1 MQLLQPHYF
10 EYWIKNQYLAYYLID
25 IVLKSKSWYRIALAT
40 ATCAADLGILADDII
55 MGCDFSNL
63 KLWNIFISPGR
74 KDKYWRQELEMV
86 NQIVAICDTAI
97 AWYCIGSPWHTSC
110 VPIYILINFKW
121 MGCHCSSKGNE
132 MTQHCFNVWCFA
144 FKGFCDISFLVYLSI
159 KLLVQWLNHLLFF
172 YFILFANLT
181 ID

>member
-63 KLWNIFISPGR
+63 NYEIFLFLLVG
-74 KDKYWRQELEMV
+74 KTNTEGKNW
-86 NQIVAICDTAI
+86 
-97 AWYCIGSPWHTSC
+97 
-110 VPIYILINFKW
+110 KW
-121 MGCHCSSKGNE
+121 
-132 MTQHCFNVWCFA
+132 W
-144 FKGFCDISFLVYLSI
+144 I
-159 KLLVQWLNHLLFF
+159 KLLLFVILPSPDTVLVLPDILPVCQYIYWLISNEWDAIAVVKAMKWPNTVSMFGVLHLKVFVIFLFWYIF
-172 YFILFANLT
+172 QLS
-181 ID
+181 D